1 MPFPRTRHVIPA
13 RVGRRGLIS
22 RAPMKTA
29 GPATLQAAKRPV
41 AVLKN
46 DEQHFRIWTMTHSL
60 DDDPVEKSPD
70 DGLPNKPK
78 HSAVGYCRPP
88 EHGRFPKGRSP
99 NRKGRP
105 KRKETWAELFKK
117 ELNKRI
123 WVVENGKR
131 IRITKRRAWMK
142 RIDARPVLSS
152 AAPRRPSA
160 VTWLRLH
167 EL

>member
-1 MPFPRTRHVIPA
+1 
-13 RVGRRGLIS
+13 
-22 RAPMKTA
+22 
-29 GPATLQAAKRPV
+29 
-41 AVLKN
+41 
-46 DEQHFRIWTMTHSL
+46 MTHSL

-88 EHGRFPKGRSP
+88 EHGRFKKGRSL

-105 KRKETWAELFKK
+105 KRKETWAELFRK

-142 RIDARPVLSS
+142 RIINGMLKGDARAQKTFLKIEKPDDPANEGGLDFYIIGG
-152 AAPRRPSA
+152 R
-160 VTWLRLH
+160 
-167 EL
+167 